1 MTGETDRPGRLA
13 AAVLRVAEPL
23 IFGRRVLLL
32 ALLAL
37 ATLWLGWQATQI
49 TVDAGFQK
57 QLPLDHPYI
66 ETYLDHQA
74 AFGGAN
80 LIAVALR
87 TDDSDIYNAE
97 FFAALKE
104 VTSQVFF
111 LPGVDKATVRSLFTP
126 GVRYLEITDDGFASD
141 DVVPRDYKPTREA
154 FAAIRGNVAKAGVI
168 GRLVANDQRG
178 ALVIAEL
185 MEFDPATGDK
195 LVYTAVA
202 EQLEAIR
209 TEHSSASISIHI
221 IGFAKI
227 VGDVVDAAGEV
238 LLFFGMALLMT
249 FGLLWLY
256 CASFR
261 LALLPMV
268 VALVAVVWEFGL
280 LRVLGFGL
288 DPFAILVPFLVLSIG
303 VSHAIQMVNA
313 WVAEMA
319 ANPSATPKQASLVSF
334 RLLAIP
340 GTVAL
345 ITDVIGFA
353 TIYLIDIDII
363 QEMAINAALGM
374 AAIIVTNKLLLPVLL
389 SYVHLPNPQ
398 QFVDRQAKRTAALNH
413 VWRVLALAVTR
424 PAAVT
429 ILLTGLGALWWSVTA
444 YEDLE
449 IGDLQA
455 GVPELRP
462 DSQYN
467 IDARTIAA
475 NFAVSVDQMKIIAE
489 APPESCNAFAILDEI
504 DRLTWHLQNTEGVV
518 AAASLASVARRVPVG
533 MNEGNPQWQGLPR
546 NVYRLAAATR
556 AIPSSAGL
564 ANPDCSVM
572 PVLVYTADHRAE
584 TIDRVVDVVKNF
596 EPDQPVPGLELRL
609 ASGNLGV
616 MAATNDVIA
625 AKEKEIVLWVYAVLI
640 VFIFLFFRSKA
651 AIACAVLPLAL
662 TSMLTYA
669 FMAQVGIGLKVA
681 TLPIVALGVGIG
693 VDDSL
698 YLLSVLQR
706 RLRLGEDLRTAW
718 FHTLQRTGRAVV
730 FTSVALMVAVA
741 TWLWSDLQ
749 FQADMGLLLVFMFA
763 VNLLGAVVIL
773 PAIAHFAI
781 RRGSRLTRAA

>member
-1 MTGETDRPGRLA
+1 MTGEASQHGKLA
-13 AAVLRVAEPL
+13 ARVLRVAEPL
-23 IFGRRVLLL
+23 VFGRRGVVLVLL
-32 ALLAL
+32 ALT
-37 ATLWLGWQATQI
+37 TLLLGWQATQI
-49 TVDAGFQK
+49 SVDAGFQK

-87 TDDSDIYNAE
+87 TEQPDIYNAA
-97 FFAALKE
+97 FFDALDQ
-104 VTSQVFF
+104 VTSDVFF
-111 LPGVDKATVRSLFTP
+111 VPGVDKATVRSLFTP

-141 DVVPRDYKPTREA
+141 DVVPRDYTPSHET
-154 FAAIRGNVAKAGVI
+154 FTAIRGNVAKSGVI

-185 MEFDPATGDK
+185 LEFDPATGDK
-195 LVYTAVA
+195 LDYTSVA
-202 EQLEAIR
+202 DKLEAIR
-209 TEHSSASISIHI
+209 AEHSSADISIHI

-238 LLFFGMALLMT
+238 LLFFGVALLMT
-249 FGLLWLY
+249 FALLWLY

-261 LALLPMV
+261 LALLPLF

-280 LRVLGFGL
+280 LRALGFGL
-288 DPFAILVPFLVLSIG
+288 DPFAILVPFLVLAIG

-313 WVAEMA
+313 WVGEMA
-319 ANPSATPKQASLVSF
+319 ADPALTPLQASKHSF
-334 RLLAIP
+334 RSLAIP

-374 AAIIVTNKLLLPVLL
+374 AAIVVTNKLLLPVLL
-389 SYVHLPNPQ
+389 SYVRLPNPQ
-398 QFVDRQAKRTAALNH
+398 QFVDRQAKRTAALNR
-413 VWRVLALAVTR
+413 VWQVLALAATR
-424 PAAVT
+424 PAAVL
-429 ILLTGLGALWWSVTA
+429 ILLAGLGALWWSLVA
-444 YEDLE
+444 YDDLE

-462 DSQYN
+462 NSQYN

-489 APPESCNAFAILDEI
+489 APPESCNDFAILDEI
-504 DRLTWHLQNTEGVV
+504 DRLTWHLQNTDDVV
-518 AAASLASVARRVPVG
+518 AAASLATVARRVPVG
-533 MNEGNPQWQGLPR
+533 LNEGNPQWQQLPR
-546 NVYRLAAATR
+546 NIYRLAAATR

-572 PVLVYTADHRAE
+572 PVLVYTVDHKAD
-584 TIDRVVDVVKNF
+584 TIDRVVEVVQDF
-596 EPDQPVPGLELRL
+596 ALQRDVPGLELRL

-706 RLRLGEDLRTAW
+706 RLQLGEDLRSAW

-730 FTSVALMVAVA
+730 FTSVALMAAVA

-781 RRGSRLTRAA
+781 RPGSRLTH

>member
-1 MTGETDRPGRLA
+1 MNGNIPPSGGLSARL
-13 AAVLRVAEPL
+13 LRMAEPVV
-23 IFGRRVLLL
+23 FGHRLLMLLLL
-32 ALLAL
+32 A
-37 ATLWLGWQATQI
+37 TLTTWLGWQATQI
-49 TVDAGFQK
+49 SVDAGFKK
-57 QLPLDHPYI
+57 QLPLAHPYV
-66 ETYLDHQA
+66 ETYLEHQA

-80 LIAVALR
+80 LVAVALR
-87 TDDSDIYNAE
+87 TDAPDIYNAD
-97 FFAALKE
+97 FLATLKQ
-104 VTSQVFF
+104 VTSDVFF
-111 LPGVDKATVRSLFTP
+111 VPGVDKATVRSLFTP

-141 DVVPRDYKPTREA
+141 DVVPRDYAPTPEA
-154 FAAIRGNVAKAGVI
+154 LEEIRGNVAKAGVI

-185 MEFDPATGDK
+185 LEFDPATGDK
-195 LVYTAVA
+195 LDYTAVA
-202 EQLEAIR
+202 DTLEAIR
-209 TEHSSASISIHI
+209 AEHSTGETSIHI

-238 LLFFGMALLMT
+238 LLFFGIALLLT
-249 FGLLWLY
+249 FALLWLY

-261 LALLPMV
+261 LALLPMI

-303 VSHAIQMVNA
+303 VSHGIQMVNA

-319 ANPSATPKQASLVSF
+319 ADPTLTPKQGSIASF
-334 RLLAIP
+334 RLLAVP

-374 AAIIVTNKLLLPVLL
+374 AAIIVTNKLLLPILL

-398 QFVDRQAKRTAALNH
+398 QFVDRQAKRTVALNRI
-413 VWRVLALAVTR
+413 WRVLAVAVTR
-424 PAAVT
+424 PAAIV
-429 ILLTGLGALWWSVTA
+429 ILLTGLVALGWSLVA

-462 DSQYN
+462 DSRYN

-504 DRLTWHLQNTEGVV
+504 DRLTWHLQNTETVV
-518 AAASLASVARRVPVG
+518 AATSLATAARRVPVG

-546 NVYRLAAATR
+546 NIYRLAASTR

-584 TIDRVVDVVKNF
+584 TIDRVVDVVQTF
-596 EPDQPVPGLELRL
+596 AASSTVPNLEFRL

-651 AIACAVLPLAL
+651 SIACAVLPLAL

-773 PAIAHFAI
+773 PAIAHFTI
-781 RRGSRLTRAA
+781 RPGSRLTR

>member
-1 MTGETDRPGRLA
+1 MNDTAIPETGLA
-13 AAVLRVAEPL
+13 ARVLRVAEPL
-23 IFGRRVLLL
+23 VFGQRAIMLVLL
-32 ALLAL
+32 AVV
-37 ATLWLGWQATQI
+37 TLWLGWQASQI
-49 TVDAGFQK
+49 SVDAGFQK
-57 QLPLDHPYI
+57 QLPLAHPYV
-66 ETYLDHQA
+66 ETYLEHQA

-80 LIAVALR
+80 LVAVALR
-87 TDDSDIYNAE
+87 TDGPDIYNAE
-97 FFAALKE
+97 FFDALKQ

-111 LPGVDKATVRSLFTP
+111 VPGVDKATVWSLFTP

-141 DVVPRDYKPTREA
+141 DVVPRDYQPSPQA
-154 FAAIRGNVAKAGVI
+154 FAAIRGNVAKSGVI

-185 MEFDPATGDK
+185 LEFDPATGDK
-195 LVYTAVA
+195 LDYTAVA
-202 EQLEAIR
+202 KHLEAIR
-209 TEHSSASISIHI
+209 AEHSSTNISIHI

-238 LLFFGMALLMT
+238 LLFFGVALLIT
-249 FGLLWLY
+249 FALLWLY

-261 LALLPMV
+261 LALLPMI

-280 LRVLGFGL
+280 LQVLGFGL

-303 VSHAIQMVNA
+303 VSHGIQMVNA

-319 ANPSATPKQASLVSF
+319 ANPQLTPLQGSKASF

-374 AAIIVTNKLLLPVLL
+374 AAIIVTNKLLLPILL
-389 SYVHLPNPQ
+389 SYVHLPDPQ
-398 QFVDRQAKRTAALNH
+398 QFVDRQAKRTAALNRI
-413 VWRVLALAVTR
+413 WRVLALTATR
-424 PAAVT
+424 PAAIL
-429 ILLTGLGALWWSVTA
+429 ILLAGSGALWWSVIA
-444 YEDLE
+444 YDDLE
-449 IGDLQA
+449 IGDLQT

-462 DSQYN
+462 DSRYN

-489 APPESCNAFAILDEI
+489 APAESCNAFAILDEI
-504 DRLTWHLQNTEGVV
+504 DRLTWHLQNTDGVV
-518 AAASLASVARRVPVG
+518 AAASLATVARRVPVG

-546 NVYRLAAATR
+546 NIYRLAAATR

-572 PVLVYTADHRAE
+572 PVLVYTTDHRAE
-584 TIDRVVDVVKNF
+584 TIDRVVDVVEDF
-596 EPDQPVPGLELRL
+596 AAGSQVPNLEFRL

-651 AIACAVLPLAL
+651 AITCAVLPLAL

-706 RLRLGEDLRTAW
+706 RLRLGENLRTAW

-730 FTSVALMVAVA
+730 FTSVALMASVA

-781 RRGSRLTRAA
+781 RPGSRLTR